1 MKLASIFFTA
11 SAVNLQSL
19 CILCS
24 YVQNHKKILR
34 FAQNDRLHEFVILGE
49 AKNLK
54 IVLSNNI
61 DIDPMLTLFAN
72 LSS

>member
-34 FAQNDRLHEFVILGE
+34 FAQNDRLREFVIHSE

-54 IVLSNNI
+54 IILLS
-61 DIDPMLTLFAN
+61 PAYYFTKTFLPPTM
-72 LSS
+72 